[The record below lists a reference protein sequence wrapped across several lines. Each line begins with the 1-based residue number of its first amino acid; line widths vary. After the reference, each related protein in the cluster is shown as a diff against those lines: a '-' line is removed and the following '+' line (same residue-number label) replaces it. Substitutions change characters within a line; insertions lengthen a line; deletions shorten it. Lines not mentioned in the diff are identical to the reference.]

1 MKILIV
7 DDSRVSR
14 MFVRKALPERIKN
27 TAEFREAENGEQAI
41 ATYKE
46 WHPGLVLLD
55 LTMPGMTGYEV
66 LETLKAFDPGA
77 RVVIVSADIQQSAV
91 QRVMQLG
98 ALTHINKPIDAQKIE
113 ALFQRLE
120 ASTS

>member
-66 LETLKAFDPGA
+66 LEALKAFDPGA